1 MGVMTQN
8 HSFDEQALSAH
19 KKLRGKIKVVSK
31 TPLDDPDQLST
42 FYTPGVGAVSK
53 LLAREP
59 ELARD
64 YTIKSQSV
72 AVISDGSAV
81 LGLGN
86 IGPLG
91 AMPVMEGKAMLFA
104 ELAGIDAF
112 PIVLD
117 TQDEQAIIET
127 VANIAPTFGGINLED
142 IEAPK
147 CFAIER
153 ALHERLDI
161 PVVHDDQHA
170 TAIAVVAGLI
180 NAIKVVGK
188 KQADL
193 RVVISGAGAAGS
205 GVARLVQAWGV
216 GDIVM
221 VDSRGILSSARHDLN
236 DEKQQLQA
244 LTNKEDMSGGLAD
257 ALAGADVFLGLS
269 QPGIVSS
276 SDIASMAQDA
286 IVFAMANPTPEIMPA
301 DALAGGAK
309 VVATGRSDFANQ
321 INNVLVFPGLF
332 RGLMQVGA
340 RSVSVQMKLA
350 TARALAG
357 VVSAPTAEHI
367 IPSVFDK
374 SVVEAVA
381 SAIEGAV

>member
-1 MGVMTQN
+1 MTQN
-8 HSFDEQALSAH
+8 HSFDEQAILAH
-19 KKLRGKIKVVSK
+19 KKLQGKIKVVSK
-31 TPLDDPDQLST
+31 TPLKDPDQLST

-53 LLAREP
+53 LLAKSP
-59 ELARD
+59 DQARD

-91 AMPVMEGKAMLFA
+91 ALPVMEGKAMLFA

-147 CFAIER
+147 CFTIER
-153 ALHERLDI
+153 ALHKRLDI

-188 KQADL
+188 NQTDL

-205 GVARLVQAWGV
+205 GVTRLVHAWGA
-216 GDIVM
+216 GDIIV
-221 VDSRGILSSARHDLN
+221 VDSRGILSSVRNDLN
-236 DEKQQLQA
+236 DEKQQLRA
-244 LTNKEDMSGGLAD
+244 LTNKNDLSGGLTD
-257 ALAGADVFLGLS
+257 ALHDADVFLGLS
-269 QPGIVSS
+269 QPGIVTSG
-276 SDIASMAQDA
+276 DVATMARDA

-301 DALAGGAK
+301 EALAGGAK
-309 VVATGRSDFANQ
+309 IVATGRSDFANQ

-332 RGLMQVGA
+332 RGLMRAGA

-350 TARALAG
+350 SAQALAG
-357 VVSAPTAEHI
+357 VVTQPTVEHI

-381 SAIEGAV
+381 SAIEEAV

>member
-1 MGVMTQN
+1 MTQN
-8 HSFDEQALSAH
+8 HSFDEQAISAH
-19 KKLRGKIKVVSK
+19 KKLQGKIKVVSK
-31 TPLDDPDQLST
+31 TPLKDPDQLST

-53 LLAREP
+53 LLAKSP
-59 ELARD
+59 EQARD

-91 AMPVMEGKAMLFA
+91 ALPVMEGKAMLFA

-147 CFAIER
+147 CFTIER
-153 ALHERLDI
+153 ALHERLSI

-188 KQADL
+188 NQADL

-205 GVARLVQAWGV
+205 GVARLVHAWGV
-216 GDIVM
+216 DDIIV
-221 VDSRGILSSARHDLN
+221 VDSRGILSSVRNDLN
-236 DEKQQLQA
+236 DEKQQLRA
-244 LTNKEDMSGGLAD
+244 LTNKNDLSGSLAD
-257 ALAGADVFLGLS
+257 ALREADVFLGLS
-269 QPGIVSS
+269 QPGIVT
-276 SDIASMAQDA
+276 SDDVATMARDA

-301 DALAGGAK
+301 EALSGGAK
-309 VVATGRSDFANQ
+309 IVATGRSDFANQ

-332 RGLMQVGA
+332 RGLMRADA

-350 TARALAG
+350 SAQALAG
-357 VVSAPTAEHI
+357 VVAQPTVEHI